1 MEQPTVRACLI
12 TNPKSGHG
20 KLDLSAP
27 IGILRS
33 HGWEVVVREKLE
45 GGMATDLAR
54 DAAKSG
60 FNVVVD
66 CGGDGTLNELVEGV
80 VGTDVAVGTLP
91 GGTANIWSHEMGI
104 SQQLD
109 VAARQ
114 LAGSERRRVDVGV
127 LTVNG
132 KHKHNFILMA
142 GLGFDGAVIN
152 RLSKPLKHRVGKLAY
167 GPALLSATRAFHAVE
182 IEAHMDQ
189 IQWEGHVTQIIVG
202 NSRRYAGVTSVTPA
216 AYIDDG
222 LLDVCLI
229 TAQGPVQVGRQ
240 LGSLLV
246 RQQPSVSSAQ
256 MYRAATVRIQAR
268 ALLPVQLDGGKVKLK
283 EDEVVTPDGVVYEFS
298 VVPQGVCVL
307 IPRMY
312 DGALFRPQRLVDT
325 LTAPLEDADEG
336 NHHKDHEKRHAH
348 NGHGDGRKNRH
359 GKTWRLRVL
368 SVGVDDVVAMRVKNG
383 KLAHV
388 SVTEET
394 RILGGDGD
402 DQSLGALSRLN
413 QGDLIEVEGEKD
425 GPNHF
430 VAHTL
435 RTKSQSA

>member
-20 KLDLSAP
+20 KLDLSTP
-27 IGILRS
+27 IGILRA

-45 GGMATDLAR
+45 GGMATDLAK

-91 GGTANIWSHEMGI
+91 GGTANIWSHEVGI

-142 GLGFDGAVIN
+142 GLGFDGAVIE
-152 RLSKPLKHRVGKLAY
+152 RLSKTLKHRVGKLAY
-167 GPALLSATRAFHAVE
+167 GPALLSASRAFHPVE
-182 IEAHMDQ
+182 IQAQMDE
-189 IQWEGHVTQIIVG
+189 IQWEGRVTQIIVG

-216 AYIDDG
+216 AFIDDG

-229 TAQGPVQVGRQ
+229 TANGPLQVGRQ

-246 RQQPSVSSAQ
+246 RQQPSVTSAQ

-268 ALLPVQLDGGKVKLK
+268 GLLPVQVDGGKVKLK
-283 EDEVVTPDGVVYEFS
+283 EDEVVTPDGVLYELS

-312 DGALFRPQRLVDT
+312 NGSLFQPQRLVDT
-325 LTAPLEDADEG
+325 LSAPLEDADKG
-336 NHHKDHEKRHAH
+336 KSHKSHEKRHTH
-348 NGHGDGRKNRH
+348 NGNGHQEKGRH
-359 GKTWRLRVL
+359 GKTLRLRVL
-368 SVGVDDVVAMRVKNG
+368 SVGVDDVVAMRLKNG

-388 SVTEET
+388 SVTEDT
-394 RILGGDGD
+394 RILGGDGGD
-402 DQSLGALSRLN
+402 KSLGALSTLN

-425 GPNHF
+425 GPGRY

-435 RTKSQSA
+435 RAKQR

>member
-1 MEQPTVRACLI
+1 MDQPTVRACLI
-12 TNPKSGHG
+12 TNPKSGQG

-27 IGILRS
+27 ISILRA

-80 VGTDVAVGTLP
+80 AGTDVAVGTLP

-114 LAGSERRRVDVGV
+114 LAGAERRRVDVGM

-142 GLGFDGAVIN
+142 GLGFDGAVIS
-152 RLSKPLKHRVGKLAY
+152 RLSKTLKHRVGKLAY
-167 GPALLSATRAFHAVE
+167 GPAVLGATREFHPVE
-182 IEAHMDQ
+182 IQAWMDE
-189 IQWEGHVTQIIVG
+189 IQWEGRVTQIIVG

-216 AYIDDG
+216 AFIDDG

-229 TAQGPVQVGRQ
+229 TAKGPVQIGRQ

-246 RQQPSVSSAQ
+246 RQRPSVASAQ

-268 ALLPVQLDGGKVKLK
+268 TLLPVQLDGGKVKLK
-283 EDEVVTPDGVVYEFS
+283 EDEVVTPDGVLYELS
-298 VVPQGVCVL
+298 VVPQGVCML

-312 DGALFRPQRLVDT
+312 DGALFRPQRLADT
-325 LTAPLEDADEG
+325 LTAPLADADESKERKG
-336 NHHKDHEKRHAH
+336 HEKRHTH
-348 NGHGDGRKNRH
+348 NGNGHEKGQRD
-359 GKTWRLRVL
+359 KTWQLRVL
-368 SVGVDDVVAMRVKNG
+368 SVGVNDVVAMRVKNG

-388 SVTEET
+388 TVTEQT
-394 RILGGDGD
+394 RMLGSDGAD
-402 DQSLGALSRLN
+402 ISLGALSHLN
-413 QGDLIEVEGEKD
+413 QGDLIEVQGEKD
-425 GPNHF
+425 GPGHF
-430 VAHTL
+430 VARTL
-435 RTKSQSA
+435 RARRG

>member
-27 IGILRS
+27 IGILRA
-33 HGWEVVVREKLE
+33 HGWEVVVREKLD
-45 GGMATDLAR
+45 GGMATDLAK

-91 GGTANIWSHEMGI
+91 GGTANIWSHEVGI
-104 SQQLD
+104 AQRLD

-127 LTVNG
+127 LTING

-152 RLSKPLKHRVGKLAY
+152 RLSKTLKHRVGKLAY
-167 GPALLSATRAFHAVE
+167 APALLSATRAFHPVE
-182 IEAHMDQ
+182 IQARMDE

-216 AYIDDG
+216 AFIDDG
-222 LLDVCLI
+222 LLDICLI
-229 TAQGPVQVGRQ
+229 TATGPLQVGRQ

-246 RQQPSVSSAQ
+246 RQQPSVTSAQ
-256 MYRAATVRIQAR
+256 LYRAATVRIQAR
-268 ALLPVQLDGGKVKLK
+268 NVLPVQVDGGKVKLK
-283 EDEVVTPDGVVYEFS
+283 EDEVLTPDGVLYELS

-312 DGALFRPQRLVDT
+312 DGALFRPQRLADT
-325 LTAPLEDADEG
+325 LTTPLEDADEG
-336 NHHKDHEKRHAH
+336 KQHKNHDKRHAH
-348 NGHGDGRKNRH
+348 NGNGHKDKDHHG
-359 GKTWRLRVL
+359 GKTWQLRVL
-368 SVGVDDVVAMRVKNG
+368 SVGVDDVVGMRVKSG
-383 KLAHV
+383 KVAHV
-388 SVTEET
+388 SVTEQT
-394 RILGGDGD
+394 RMLNGGGDE
-402 DQSLGALSRLN
+402 SLGALSTLN
-413 QGDLIEVEGEKD
+413 QGDLIEVRGEKD
-425 GPNHF
+425 GPDHF
-430 VAHTL
+430 IAHTL
-435 RTKSQSA
+435 RAKRG